1 MTNPTRFSLRRFGQ
15 VLRLNTAEGYN
26 SALRHYGAAYLF
38 FFIVLAFGKF
48 FIQYE
53 GIIHNAGEQ
62 ELEMAAQMMAQGL
75 GTFGFFAT
83 LFLLLVSIG
92 SCFSSGRSSLSGRM
106 RQMMLPASTLEK
118 FCAVIFNHTLIAAV
132 LFVLL
137 FIAADASTV
146 LLGEMLDVEVAWS
159 TPVYL
164 STLIYPQFADVVMP
178 PISPATALLLRLLPT
193 IFFIG
198 LWSTY
203 LLGAL
208 VFRSKSFVLTSVV
221 LIVGFTLF
229 YLLFVLG
236 VLYTMMENFSFSF
249 NDQESEFL
257 FSTALA
263 LFWLLTLAW
272 SIFSVTYSYRLY
284 ARAEVIPRGRFGF

>member
-1 MTNPTRFSLRRFGQ
+1 MTNSTRFSLRRFGQ

-26 SALRHYGAAYLF
+26 SALRHYGAAYFF

-48 FIQYE
+48 FIPYAE
-53 GIIHNAGEQ
+53 PFRDAGEK
-62 ELEMAAQMMAQGL
+62 ELEFVTIMIAQSL
-75 GTFGFFAT
+75 GRFGFFAT
-83 LFLLLVSIG
+83 FFLLLVSIG

-106 RQMMLPASTLEK
+106 RQLMLPASTLEK

-132 LFVLL
+132 CFVLL

-146 LLGEMLDVEVAWS
+146 LLSEMLDVEVAWS

-208 VFRSKSFVLTSVV
+208 VFRSKSFVRTSVV
-221 LIVGFTLF
+221 MILGFTIVA
-229 YLLFVLG
+229 LLFVLG
-236 VLYTMMENFSFSF
+236 AYTMRENFSFSF
-249 NDQESEFL
+249 NDQESEHL
-257 FSTALA
+257 LSTALA

-272 SIFSVTYSYRLY
+272 SIFSITYSYRLY
-284 ARAEVIPRGRFGF
+284 ARSEVIPHSRFGF

>member
-1 MTNPTRFSLRRFGQ
+1 MTNSTRFSLRRFGQ

-26 SALRHYGAAYLF
+26 SALRHYGAAYF
-38 FFIVLAFGKF
+38 FFLIVLAFGKF
-48 FIQYE
+48 FIPYAE
-53 GIIHNAGEQ
+53 PFRDAGEK
-62 ELEMAAQMMAQGL
+62 ELEFVTIMIAQSL
-75 GTFGFFAT
+75 GRFGFFAT
-83 LFLLLVSIG
+83 FFLLLVSIG
-92 SCFSSGRSSLSGRM
+92 SCFSSGRSSLGGRM
-106 RQMMLPASTLEK
+106 RQLMLPASTLEK
-118 FCAVIFNHTLIAAV
+118 FCAVMFNHTLIAAV
-132 LFVLL
+132 CFVLL

-208 VFRSKSFVLTSVV
+208 VFRYKSFVRTSVV
-221 LIVGFTLF
+221 MILGFTIVA
-229 YLLFVLG
+229 LLFVLG
-236 VLYTMMENFSFSF
+236 AYTTRENFSFSF
-249 NDQESEFL
+249 NDQESEYL

-272 SIFSVTYSYRLY
+272 SIFSITYSYRLY
-284 ARAEVIPRGRFGF
+284 ARAEVIPHGRFGF

>member
-48 FIQYE
+48 FVPYGE
-53 GIIHNAGEQ
+53 VYRDAGVK
-62 ELEMAAQMMAQGL
+62 ELEIAALMTAQGL

-92 SCFSSGRSSLSGRM
+92 NCFSSGRSSLCGRM

-132 LFVLL
+132 CFVLL

-164 STLIYPQFADVVMP
+164 STLIHPQFGDVVTP
-178 PISPATALLLRLLPT
+178 PMSTMSLLMLRLLPT

-221 LIVGFTLF
+221 LIVGFTLCC
-229 YLLFVLG
+229 LLFVMG
-236 VLYTMMENFSFSF
+236 VYTMSENFSFSF
-249 NDQESEFL
+249 NDQESEYL

-272 SIFSVTYSYRLY
+272 SIFSITYSYRLY

>member
-1 MTNPTRFSLRRFGQ
+1 MTNSTRFSLRRFGQ

-26 SALRHYGAAYLF
+26 SALRHYGAAYF
-38 FFIVLAFGKF
+38 FFLIVLAFGKF
-48 FIQYE
+48 FIPYAE
-53 GIIHNAGEQ
+53 PFRDAGEK
-62 ELEMAAQMMAQGL
+62 ELEFVTIMIAQSL
-75 GTFGFFAT
+75 GRFGFFAT
-83 LFLLLVSIG
+83 FFLLLVSIG
-92 SCFSSGRSSLSGRM
+92 SCFSSGRSSLGGRM
-106 RQMMLPASTLEK
+106 RQLMLPASTLEK
-118 FCAVIFNHTLIAAV
+118 FCAVMFNHTLIAAV
-132 LFVLL
+132 CFVLL

-208 VFRSKSFVLTSVV
+208 VFRSKSFVRTSVV
-221 LIVGFTLF
+221 MILGFTIVA
-229 YLLFVLG
+229 LLFVLG
-236 VLYTMMENFSFSF
+236 AYTTRENFSFSF
-249 NDQESEFL
+249 NDQESEYL

-272 SIFSVTYSYRLY
+272 SIFSITYSYRLHP
-284 ARAEVIPRGRFGF
+284 RAEVIPHGRFGF

>member
-48 FIQYE
+48 FIPYGE
-53 GIIHNAGEQ
+53 VYRDAGVK
-62 ELEMAAQMMAQGL
+62 ELEIAALMMAQGS

-132 LFVLL
+132 CFVLL

-164 STLIYPQFADVVMP
+164 STLIHPQFGDVVTP
-178 PISPATALLLRLLPT
+178 PMSTISLLMLRLLPT

-221 LIVGFTLF
+221 LIVGFTLCC
-229 YLLFVLG
+229 LLFVMG
-236 VLYTMMENFSFSF
+236 VYTMSENFSFSF
-249 NDQESEFL
+249 NDQESEYL
-257 FSTALA
+257 LSTALV

-272 SIFSVTYSYRLY
+272 SIFSITYSYRLY
-284 ARAEVIPRGRFGF
+284 ARSEVIPHGRFGF

>member
-48 FIQYE
+48 FVPYGE
-53 GIIHNAGEQ
+53 VYRDAGVK
-62 ELEMAAQMMAQGL
+62 ELEIAALMTAQGL

-92 SCFSSGRSSLSGRM
+92 SCFSSGRSSLCGRM

-118 FCAVIFNHTLIAAV
+118 FCAVVFNHTLIAAV
-132 LFVLL
+132 CFVLL

-164 STLIYPQFADVVMP
+164 STLIHPQFGDVVTP
-178 PISPATALLLRLLPT
+178 PMSTMSLLMLRLLPT

-221 LIVGFTLF
+221 LIVGFTLCC
-229 YLLFVLG
+229 LLFVMG
-236 VLYTMMENFSFSF
+236 VYTMSENFSFSF
-249 NDQESEFL
+249 NDQESEYL

-272 SIFSVTYSYRLY
+272 SIFSITYSYRLY

>member
-1 MTNPTRFSLRRFGQ
+1 MTNSTRFSLRRFGQ

-26 SALRHYGAAYLF
+26 SALRHYSAAYFF

-48 FIQYE
+48 FIPYAE
-53 GIIHNAGEQ
+53 PFRDASEK
-62 ELEMAAQMMAQGL
+62 ELEFVTIMIAQSL
-75 GTFGFFAT
+75 GRFGFFAT
-83 LFLLLVSIG
+83 FFLLLVSIG
-92 SCFSSGRSSLSGRM
+92 SCFSSGRSSLGGRM
-106 RQMMLPASTLEK
+106 RQLMLPASTLEK
-118 FCAVIFNHTLIAAV
+118 FCAVMFNHTLIAAV
-132 LFVLL
+132 CFVLL

-208 VFRSKSFVLTSVV
+208 VFRSKSFVRTSVV
-221 LIVGFTLF
+221 MILGFTILA
-229 YLLFVLG
+229 LLFVLG
-236 VLYTMMENFSFSF
+236 AYTMRENFSFSF
-249 NDQESEFL
+249 NDQESEYL
-257 FSTALA
+257 LSTALV

-272 SIFSVTYSYRLY
+272 SIFSITYSYRLY
-284 ARAEVIPRGRFGF
+284 ARSEVIPHSRFGF

>member
-1 MTNPTRFSLRRFGQ
+1 MTNSTRFSLRRFGQ

-48 FIQYE
+48 FIPYAE
-53 GIIHNAGEQ
+53 VFRDAGEK
-62 ELEMAAQMMAQGL
+62 ELEIAAIMMAQSL
-75 GTFGFFAT
+75 GIFGFFAT

-132 LFVLL
+132 CFVLL

-146 LLGEMLDVEVAWS
+146 LLSKMLDVEVAWS

-164 STLIYPQFADVVMP
+164 STLIYPQFGDVVMP
-178 PISPATALLLRLLPT
+178 PMSPAMALLVRLLPT

-221 LIVGFTLF
+221 MILGFTLSC
-229 YLLFVLG
+229 LLFVLG
-236 VLYTMMENFSFSF
+236 VYTMKENFSFSF
-249 NDQESEFL
+249 NDQEGELL

-272 SIFSVTYSYRLY
+272 SIFSITYSYRLY

>member
-1 MTNPTRFSLRRFGQ
+1 M
-15 VLRLNTAEGYN
+15 
-26 SALRHYGAAYLF
+26 
-38 FFIVLAFGKF
+38 AFGKF
-48 FIQYE
+48 FIPYAE
-53 GIIHNAGEQ
+53 AFRDAGEK
-62 ELEMAAQMMAQGL
+62 ELEVAALMMAQSL

-106 RQMMLPASTLEK
+106 RQLMLPASTLEK

-132 LFVLL
+132 CFVLL

-164 STLIYPQFADVVMP
+164 STLIYPQFGDVVMP
-178 PISPATALLLRLLPT
+178 PMSPAMALLVRLLPT

-221 LIVGFTLF
+221 MILGFTIVA
-229 YLLFVLG
+229 LLFVLG
-236 VLYTMMENFSFSF
+236 VYTMRENFSFSF
-249 NDQESEFL
+249 NDQESEYL

-272 SIFSVTYSYRLY
+272 SIFSITYSYRLY
-284 ARAEVIPRGRFGF
+284 TRAEVIPRGRFGF

>member
-38 FFIVLAFGKF
+38 FFIVLTFVKF
-48 FIQYE
+48 SISY
-53 GIIHNAGEQ
+53 GEVYGDFS
-62 ELEMAAQMMAQGL
+62 EKDLEIVALAIAQGW
-75 GTFGFFAT
+75 GRFGFFAT

-106 RQMMLPASTLEK
+106 RQLMLPASTLEK
-118 FCAVIFNHTLIAAV
+118 FCAVIFTHTLIAAV
-132 LFVLL
+132 CFVLL

-164 STLIYPQFADVVMP
+164 STLIYPQFGDVVMP
-178 PISPATALLLRLLPT
+178 PMSPAMALLLRLLPT

-208 VFRSKSFVLTSVV
+208 VFRSKSFVRTSVV
-221 LIVGFTLF
+221 MILGFTIVA
-229 YLLFVLG
+229 LLFVLG
-236 VLYTMMENFSFSF
+236 AYTMRENFSFSF
-249 NDQESEFL
+249 NDQESEYL
-257 FSTALA
+257 FSTALV

-272 SIFSVTYSYRLY
+272 SIFSITYSYRLY
-284 ARAEVIPRGRFGF
+284 ARSEVIPHSRFGF

>member
-1 MTNPTRFSLRRFGQ
+1 MTNSTRFSLRRFGQ

-53 GIIHNAGEQ
+53 GIIHNAGEK

-92 SCFSSGRSSLSGRM
+92 SCFHSGRSSLSGRM

-208 VFRSKSFVLTSVV
+208 VFRSKSFVRTSVV
-221 LIVGFTLF
+221 MILGFTIVA
-229 YLLFVLG
+229 LLFVLG
-236 VLYTMMENFSFSF
+236 AYTMRENFSFSF
-249 NDQESEFL
+249 NDQESEHL
-257 FSTALA
+257 LSTALA

-272 SIFSVTYSYRLY
+272 SIFSITYSYRLY
-284 ARAEVIPRGRFGF
+284 ARSEVIPHSRFGF

>member
-1 MTNPTRFSLRRFGQ
+1 MTNSTRFSLRRFGQ

-26 SALRHYGAAYLF
+26 SALRHYGAAYF
-38 FFIVLAFGKF
+38 FFLIVLAFGKF
-48 FIQYE
+48 FIPYAE
-53 GIIHNAGEQ
+53 PFRDAGEK
-62 ELEMAAQMMAQGL
+62 ELEFVTIMIAQSL
-75 GTFGFFAT
+75 GRFGFFAT
-83 LFLLLVSIG
+83 FFLLLVSIG
-92 SCFSSGRSSLSGRM
+92 SCFSSGRSSLAGRM
-106 RQMMLPASTLEK
+106 RQLKLPAATLEK
-118 FCAVIFNHTLIAAV
+118 FCAVMVNHTLIAAV
-132 LFVLL
+132 CFVLL

-208 VFRSKSFVLTSVV
+208 VFRSKSFVRTSVV
-221 LIVGFTLF
+221 MILGSTIVA
-229 YLLFVLG
+229 LLFVLG
-236 VLYTMMENFSFSF
+236 AYTMRENFSFSF
-249 NDQESEFL
+249 NDQESEYL

-272 SIFSVTYSYRLY
+272 SIFSITYSYHLY
-284 ARAEVIPRGRFGF
+284 ARAEVIPHGRFGF

>member
-48 FIQYE
+48 FVPYGE
-53 GIIHNAGEQ
+53 VYRDAGVK
-62 ELEMAAQMMAQGL
+62 ELEIAALMTAQGL

-92 SCFSSGRSSLSGRM
+92 SCFSSGRSSLCGRM

-132 LFVLL
+132 CFVLL

-164 STLIYPQFADVVMP
+164 STLIHPQFGDVVTP
-178 PISPATALLLRLLPT
+178 PMSTMSLLMLRLLPT

-221 LIVGFTLF
+221 LIVGFTLCC
-229 YLLFVLG
+229 LLFVMG
-236 VLYTMMENFSFSF
+236 VYTMSENFSFSF
-249 NDQESEFL
+249 NDQESEYL

-272 SIFSVTYSYRLY
+272 SIFSITYSYRLY

>member
-1 MTNPTRFSLRRFGQ
+1 MTNSTRFSLRRFGQ

-26 SALRHYGAAYLF
+26 SALRHYGAAYF
-38 FFIVLAFGKF
+38 FFLIVLAFGKF
-48 FIQYE
+48 FIPYAE
-53 GIIHNAGEQ
+53 PFRDAGEK
-62 ELEMAAQMMAQGL
+62 ELEFVTIMIAQSL
-75 GTFGFFAT
+75 GRFGFFAT
-83 LFLLLVSIG
+83 FFLLLVSIG
-92 SCFSSGRSSLSGRM
+92 SCFSSGRSSLGGRM
-106 RQMMLPASTLEK
+106 RQLMLPASTLEK
-118 FCAVIFNHTLIAAV
+118 FCAVMFNHTLIAAV
-132 LFVLL
+132 CFVLL

-208 VFRSKSFVLTSVV
+208 VFRSKSFVRTSVV
-221 LIVGFTLF
+221 MILGSTIVA
-229 YLLFVLG
+229 LLFVLG
-236 VLYTMMENFSFSF
+236 AYTMRENFSFSF
-249 NDQESEFL
+249 NDQESEYL

-272 SIFSVTYSYRLY
+272 SIFSITYSYHLY
-284 ARAEVIPRGRFGF
+284 ARAEVIPHGRFGF